1 MSPRTVMYMAI
12 GSIVLSLGVV
22 LVIYWLARRIHHAAP
37 QSREA
42 SWFRRVRASP
52 YAILFSAVVI
62 PVLFLAGTALVG
74 GLISGGSLL
83 VRVLDNLPMAG
94 VFVALPLISRAKV
107 ATGGLLCAKCKYNV
121 ESLSPPT
128 PEGQAKPAVHDM
140 VCPECGSQF
149 GWPGGTISEYHE
161 WRKSR
166 MVWPA
171 IFLLPLL
178 IQFGSIPFAGVLW
191 WKSALL
197 RLVPTSS
204 LIEDVTTSRS
214 FTMAVWD
221 EIGKREISADECRE
235 ISVALLSP
243 PPRQY
248 FSPDERRWLSASI
261 AAGSVPAELVEPW
274 LSRLVLVNTLLT
286 PQSRD
291 VAIKFDTAVLAPVE
305 GTHVSLVVESDAP
318 DQVRAPV
325 IVPLLGTPAFSTHK
339 LAPVPVGVKRAW
351 VLAVLHAPGETV
363 ITTDPRDMPQK
374 HPKALYVVR
383 VPIPG
388 IAGPAGESQQNELQ
402 SSSPGV
408 PINVPQPN
416 R

>member
-1 MSPRTVMYMAI
+1 MNPRTVMYIAI

-22 LVIYWLARRIHHAAP
+22 LAVYWVARRIHHAAP

-42 SWFRRVRASP
+42 TWFRRVRTPP
-52 YAILFSAVVI
+52 YVILLSAVVV
-62 PVLFLAGTALVG
+62 PLLYLAGTALVG

-94 VFVALPLISRAKV
+94 VFVAIALISRAKV

-121 ESLSPPT
+121 ESLSPPI
-128 PEGQAKPAVHDM
+128 PEGQTKPPVHDV

-149 GWPGGTISEYHE
+149 GWPGGTISEHHE
-161 WRKSR
+161 WRMSR
-166 MVWPA
+166 LVWPCV
-171 IFLLPLL
+171 FLLPML
-178 IQFGSIPFAGVLW
+178 IQFASIPVAGVLW

-204 LIEDVTTSRS
+204 LIKEAINSRS

-248 FSPDERRWLSASI
+248 FNPDERRWLSASI

-274 LSRLVLVNTLLT
+274 LSRLVMVVTT
-286 PQSRD
+286 VMPQGRD
-291 VAIKFDTAVLAPVE
+291 VVVKFDTALLAPME

-325 IVPLLGTPAFSTHK
+325 IVPLSGTPAFSTHK
-339 LAPVPVGVKRAW
+339 LAPVPVGAKRAW

-363 ITTDPRDMPQK
+363 ITNDPRDMPEK
-374 HPKALYVVR
+374 HPKAMYVVR

-388 IAGPAGESQQNELQ
+388 IAGPAGDSKQNAPQ
-402 SSSPGV
+402 SSSAG
-408 PINVPQPN
+408 VPQPN